1 MVGFEPRN
9 GGVVEGRIEG
19 TELRKRQAFAGGSE
33 RLHERQ
39 HFGHRSRQP
48 REDVEE
54 VVAEND
60 QSMKA
65 LGRPVAGEDG
75 VVHEMLAVGH
85 VEQRDAR
92 VGQRFECL
100 VAFGY
105 LEKWT
110 FM

>member
-1 MVGFEPRN
+1 
-9 GGVVEGRIEG
+9 
-19 TELRKRQAFAGGSE
+19 
-33 RLHERQ
+33 
-39 HFGHRSRQP
+39 
-48 REDVEE
+48 
-54 VVAEND
+54 
-60 QSMKA
+60 MKA

-85 VEQRDAR
+85 VEQRDSL